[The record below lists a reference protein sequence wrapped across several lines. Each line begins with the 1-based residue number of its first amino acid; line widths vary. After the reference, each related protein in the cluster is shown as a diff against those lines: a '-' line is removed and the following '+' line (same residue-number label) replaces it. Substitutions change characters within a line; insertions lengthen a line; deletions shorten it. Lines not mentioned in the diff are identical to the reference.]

1 MFGGS
6 EPTRPNHQGGNQVSN
21 TSVTRN
27 LAVGSEGFRV
37 GRVLSKS
44 LAVLTGNFSK
54 YILFGAVIAL
64 PNLFAVFVSAN
75 QVSTSQPMRPGQV
88 FSSAAIFGGVA
99 YGIIWLVVFS
109 ICQSALIYGA
119 FQDVRGRPFDIG
131 ASVQRGLS
139 RFLPVIGAAICA
151 GILVAIGFI
160 LFVVPGLIL
169 LTMFFV
175 IVPVCVV
182 EGMGPIKSLGRSSA
196 LTKGYRWRIF
206 AIYLV
211 PGLIIAIAAAVLERI
226 GLGIAGLVG
235 NALVAYVVT
244 AIGGAYQAIV
254 NIVTY
259 HDLRAVKEGLDIE
272 QLAAVFD

>member
-1 MFGGS
+1 
-6 EPTRPNHQGGNQVSN
+6 VSD

-27 LAVGSEGFRV
+27 IAVGSEGFRV

-44 LAVLTGNFSK
+44 LTVLTGNFSK
-54 YILFGAVIAL
+54 YVLFGAVIAL
-64 PNLFAVFVSAN
+64 PNLIAVFISAD
-75 QVSTSQPMRPGQV
+75 QVSTAQPMRPGQV

-151 GILVAIGFI
+151 GILVGIGFV
-160 LFVVPGLIL
+160 LFVIPGLIL

-182 EGMGPIKSLGRSSA
+182 EGMGPIQSLGRSST

-226 GLGIAGLVG
+226 GLGIAGLLG
-235 NALVAYVVT
+235 NALAAYVVT
-244 AIGGAYQAIV
+244 AVGGAYQAIV

>member
-1 MFGGS
+1 M
-6 EPTRPNHQGGNQVSN
+6 SN
-21 TSVTRN
+21 TSATGN

-44 LAVLTGNFSK
+44 LTVLTGNFSK

-64 PNLFAVFVSAN
+64 PNLLAVFVSAD
-75 QVSTSQPMRPGQV
+75 QVSTAQPMRPGQV

-151 GILVAIGFI
+151 GILVGIGFV

-211 PGLIIAIAAAVLERI
+211 PALIIGIAAAVLERI

>member
-1 MFGGS
+1 MS
-6 EPTRPNHQGGNQVSN
+6 D

-27 LAVGSEGFRV
+27 LAVGSEGLRV

-44 LAVLTGNFSK
+44 LTILTGNFSK

-64 PNLFAVFVSAN
+64 PNLIAVFMAAG
-75 QVSTSQPMRPGQV
+75 QVSTAQPMKPGQV
-88 FSSAAIFGGVA
+88 FTSAAIFGGLAFAV
-99 YGIIWLVVFS
+99 IWLVVFS

-139 RFLPVIGAAICA
+139 RFLPVLGTAICA
-151 GILVAIGFI
+151 GILVAIGFMLLVI
-160 LFVVPGLIL
+160 PGLIL

-182 EGMGPIKSLGRSSA
+182 EGMGPFQSLGRSSA

-211 PGLIIAIAAAVLERI
+211 PGLIIGIGGGILERI
-226 GLGIAGLVG
+226 GLGIGGLVG

-244 AIGGAYQAIV
+244 AVGGAYQVIV
-254 NIVTY
+254 NIMAY